1 MTIPPKIPPTK
12 LRNARSMIYL
22 VENYGNSE
30 INPET
35 LGLKAVGFFQ
45 CPTNRAPQNSQIFDI
60 LPAVQLITVN
70 STLGDKLYTDQAAH

>member
-1 MTIPPKIPPTK
+1 
-12 LRNARSMIYL
+12 MIYL

-35 LGLKAVGFFQ
+35 LGLKAVRFFQ